1 MPVPA
6 EFKTLEE
13 AKLYRRE
20 LNLRRGAYHPGYV
33 IQEKEDPNQQKEL
46 LPDIVKALADM
57 PDETVIDGEVVVR
70 FEYQYDLH
78 GNWTQRVRPCAIR
91 NES

>member
-6 EFKTLEE
+6 EFKTLKE

-33 IQEKEDPNQQKEL
+33 IQE
-46 LPDIVKALADM
+46 
-57 PDETVIDGEVVVR
+57 
-70 FEYQYDLH
+70 
-78 GNWTQRVRPCAIR
+78 TQDSHSEKTSFFPIIWRRV
-91 NES
+91 

>member
-13 AKLYRRE
+13 AKLYQRE

-33 IQEKEDPNQQKEL
+33 IQEKKDDSRPFFPV
-46 LPDIVKALADM
+46 LP
-57 PDETVIDGEVVVR
+57 ENRHER
-70 FEYQYDLH
+70 
-78 GNWTQRVRPCAIR
+78 
-91 NES
+91 S